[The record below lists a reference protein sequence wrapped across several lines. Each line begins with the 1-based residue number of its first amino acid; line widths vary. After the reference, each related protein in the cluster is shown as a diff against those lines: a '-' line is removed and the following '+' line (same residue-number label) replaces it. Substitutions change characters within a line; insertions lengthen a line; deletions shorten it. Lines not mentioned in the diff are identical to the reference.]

1 MIALALLLAAAVPS
15 QAQDKRADD
24 TYYLK
29 GGGGLSDYA
38 GDRGPTSD
46 LADFFDTEKFSADDA
61 FPYTLLGEVGYQFS
75 PATSLGLGYQ
85 FGQYPYADGPATSS
99 AIGTARH
106 TVQLLGRYTFGARNW
121 TVAPYLDA
129 GANVSFGGESTA
141 VGPSLGAGLDVVVSS
156 RTSLFFEARFN
167 GTFDDGATDNRPRNG
182 SAGVPF
188 DGLSALPAA
197 GVKVNFESATTAPRV
212 LALDGPTEA
221 EAGEDVTFTAT
232 VNEEEATRPLSYE
245 WDFGDGGSDT
255 GTTASRA
262 FREPGSYTITFTA
275 SNEAGEASDSMTI
288 NVAQAPQPAQIA
300 SLNADPNPVD
310 EGETVRFSANVEGDS
325 PLSYDWSFGD
335 GSSAS
340 SESPTHTYDEP
351 GEYTVRLNA
360 SNDEGED
367 SRSVTVEV
375 ERDLPEV
382 CMSVSEMNAA
392 FFDRN
397 SSTLTDEAEEEL
409 EENAEILSD
418 CPNVSVRIEGF
429 AAPGE
434 RDAQSLSEDR
444 ADAVAEFY
452 EDNGVPS
459 DRIMTSGEGQVE
471 DVTSKKDG
479 TQEYRRADSIP
490 EREDDDM

>member
-1 MIALALLLAAAVPS
+1 MNTLTHSSFRALWLPFLIAGGLLLSGCGSTAPIVGSVSGP
-15 QAQDKRADD
+15 D
-24 TYYLK
+24 TLEANET
-29 GGGGLSDYA
+29 GSFEAEIDN
-38 GDRGPTSD
+38 
-46 LADFFDTEKFSADDA
+46 EDDA
-61 FPYTLLGEVGYQFS
+61 DTPVTYEW
-75 PATSLGLGYQ
+75 A
-85 FGQYPYADGPATSS
+85 FGD
-99 AIGTARH
+99 
-106 TVQLLGRYTFGARNW
+106 
-121 TVAPYLDA
+121 
-129 GANVSFGGESTA
+129 GESA
-141 VGPSLGAGLDVVVSS
+141 S
-156 RTSLFFEARFN
+156 
-167 GTFDDGATDNRPRNG
+167 
-182 SAGVPF
+182 
-188 DGLSALPAA
+188 GLSATHAY
-197 GVKVNFESATTAPRV
+197 GSS
-212 LALDGPTEA
+212 
-221 EAGEDVTFTAT
+221 GEYT
-232 VNEEEATRPLSYE
+232 VRFS
-245 WDFGDGGSDT
+245 
-255 GTTASRA
+255 
-262 FREPGSYTITFTA
+262 A
-275 SNEAGEASDSMTI
+275 SNEGGADTSSTSVTVVPEPVPAS
-288 NVAQAPQPAQIA
+288 IA

-434 RDAQSLSEDR
+434 RDAESLSEDR
-444 ADAVAEFY
+444 ADAVAAYY
-452 EDNGVPS
+452 EDNDVPS
-459 DRIMTSGEGQVE
+459 DRITTSGEGQVE